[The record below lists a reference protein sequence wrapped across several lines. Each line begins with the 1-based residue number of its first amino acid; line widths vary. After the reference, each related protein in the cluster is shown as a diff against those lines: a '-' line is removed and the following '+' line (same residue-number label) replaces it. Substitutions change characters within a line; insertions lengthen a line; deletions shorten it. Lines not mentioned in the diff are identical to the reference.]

1 MSQVRALAGELW
13 FELGTFS
20 YLDIIPNMDV
30 RDISQLVRNDKWMVN
45 ILSVVR
51 TLELPDWY
59 IGAGFVRSKVW
70 DTLHGYTKRTL
81 IPDIDVIYLDRNDFT
96 NEEAGKESTKAEIR
110 YENKLRVL
118 MPEINWSVTNQSRMH
133 LFHNDKSYV
142 SSEEAIGQWV
152 ETATCVGVRLDKENN
167 VIVAAPRGIDDL
179 VNMILRPT
187 SDFQKEL
194 FSKRVNNKGWL
205 KKWPKLRIG

>member
-1 MSQVRALAGELW
+1 MAQRLRVKLK
-13 FELGTFS
+13 S
-20 YLDIIPNMDV
+20 YDHRVIDEAVLKILDSAMATGAKIRGPIP
-30 RDISQLVRNDKWMVN
+30 
-45 ILSVVR
+45 
-51 TLELPDWY
+51 LP
-59 IGAGFVRSKVW
+59 
-70 DTLHGYTKRTL
+70 TKRTL